1 MNQGAW
7 PFLIKLSQMGL
18 VTKMKKEKEIRR
30 FRSFFRE
37 VLIFQSSYLN
47 PHMLSFLQPSVGE
60 IDLMAIEFDQIR
72 LDSVEKCA
80 VPTMNRPH
88 IHAIRKIP
96 PEMEV
101 APRYILLKLSKL
113 FTLLS
118 LLHCLHYSNCFTLPL
133 ETVACMP
140 FRVK

>member
-1 MNQGAW
+1 M
-7 PFLIKLSQMGL
+7 
-18 VTKMKKEKEIRR
+18 
-30 FRSFFRE
+30 
-37 VLIFQSSYLN
+37 LIFQSSGLN
-47 PHMLSFLQPSVGE
+47 LLMLSFLQPSVGE

-96 PEMEV
+96 SEMEV
-101 APRYILLKLSKL
+101 APLTLLKL

-118 LLHCLHYSNCFTLPL
+118 LLSVYIVHTNQAALHCLNRGMYALQSG
-133 ETVACMP
+133 
-140 FRVK
+140 VKNIKIAITISRSRFLTTPQP

>member
-37 VLIFQSSYLN
+37 VLIFQSSDLN
-47 PHMLSFLQPSVGE
+47 PHLLSFLQPSVGE

-88 IHAIRKIP
+88 IHAI
-96 PEMEV
+96 
-101 APRYILLKLSKL
+101 
-113 FTLLS
+113 
-118 LLHCLHYSNCFTLPL
+118 
-133 ETVACMP
+133 
-140 FRVK
+140 